1 MDGLFSINQM
11 PNMANGQ
18 GILSAFS
25 ALCFK
30 CNNTRA
36 ISYLHKVMDALQVGQ
51 VIICDIHTDA
61 EVQACIPPVDDL
73 EIPELQRQRQEIR
86 DGKGNL

>member
-1 MDGLFSINQM
+1 
-11 PNMANGQ
+11 
-18 GILSAFS
+18 
-25 ALCFK
+25 
-30 CNNTRA
+30 
-36 ISYLHKVMDALQVGQ
+36 MDALQVGQ
-51 VIICDIHTDA
+51 VIICNIHTDA